1 MRQRESLGLPRS
13 QRLSFSGQLAELVQD
28 DLTEDGVVLSIGG
41 AEQSHVEL
49 GDPDYLL
56 HDYLFRMGAVL
67 QTCARERLGGG
78 PATGAAAASAS
89 AAGASSAATDAPR
102 VLHLGAGALT
112 LPRFIE
118 HHWPA
123 VEQTVVDIEPELVEF
138 VLEHLPMR
146 RSPRNLVADA
156 AAVLGAGG
164 ALEGVSFDV
173 VVVDL
178 FNSAAAPEHL
188 RSPEFHRA
196 VLEHVVPGG
205 LLLVNLGDE
214 PPMDFVRAQVVSLLD
229 AAAALLPEA
238 SGAPDASDTPD
249 VSSTPDAPSAPH
261 AEAAARCAML
271 SAPSDV
277 LEARAEG
284 NLSFAARRGAKLEQT
299 ELNALWAAGPHPGD
313 VLSAEELLEWARP

>member
-1 MRQRESLGLPRS
+1 MRQRERLGLPRS
-13 QRLSFSGQLAELVQD
+13 QRLSFSGQLAELVED

-67 QTCARERLGGG
+67 QTCARERLGR
-78 PATGAAAASAS
+78 AASAGAS
-89 AAGASSAATDAPR
+89 AAGASSATAEVPR

-156 AAVLGAGG
+156 AAVLGPGG

-196 VLEHVVPGG
+196 VLKQVVPGG

-229 AAAALLPEA
+229 AAALTAEASAA
-238 SGAPDASDTPD
+238 SGAPEPSGTPET
-249 VSSTPDAPSAPH
+249 SGALGI
-261 AEAAARCAML
+261 EQAARCAML

-277 LEARAEG
+277 LEARVEG
-284 NLSFAARRGAKLEQT
+284 NLSFAARRGAALEQT

-313 VLSAEELLEWARP
+313 VLSAEELLDWARP

>member
-1 MRQRESLGLPRS
+1 MPGRDTLGLPRS
-13 QRLSFSGQLAELVQD
+13 QRLSFSGELAELTKD

-41 AEQSHVEL
+41 AEQSHVEV

-56 HDYLFRMGAVL
+56 HDYLFRMGSVL
-67 QTCARERLGGG
+67 QTCARERLD
-78 PATGAAAASAS
+78 PAAA
-89 AAGASSAATDAPR
+89 GPPR

-112 LPRFIE
+112 LPRWIE
-118 HHWPA
+118 HHWPG

-146 RSPRNLVADA
+146 TSPRNLVADA
-156 AAVLGAGG
+156 AAVIGAGG
-164 ALEGVSFDV
+164 VLEEASFDV

-188 RSPEFHRA
+188 RSPAFHRA
-196 VLEHVVPGG
+196 VFERVTPGG

-214 PPMDFVRAQVVSLLD
+214 PPMDFVRAQVVSLLE
-229 AAAALLPEA
+229 AAAAT
-238 SGAPDASDTPD
+238 APQPGLTAAAATP
-249 VSSTPDAPSAPH
+249 TAAT
-261 AEAAARCAML
+261 EAARSALL

-284 NLSFAARRGAKLEQT
+284 NLTYAARRGPALEQT
-299 ELNALWAAGPHPGD
+299 ELNAIWGAGPHPGD
-313 VLSAEELLEWARP
+313 VLSAEELLDWARP

>member
-1 MRQRESLGLPRS
+1 MRPRDRLGLPRT
-13 QRLSFSGQLAELVQD
+13 QRLSFSGQLAELVKD

-67 QTCARERLGGG
+67 QTCARERLGAD
-78 PATGAAAASAS
+78 P
-89 AAGASSAATDAPR
+89 AAGASSEATDAPR

-156 AAVLGAGG
+156 AAVLGPGG
-164 ALEGVSFDV
+164 ALEKVSFDV

-196 VLEHVVPGG
+196 VFERVTPGG

-229 AAAALLPEA
+229 AAAALTSET
-238 SGAPDASDTPD
+238 SGAPDAS
-249 VSSTPDAPSAPH
+249 SAPGT
-261 AEAAARCAML
+261 EQAARCAML

-284 NLSFAARRGAKLEQT
+284 NLSFAARRGAALEQT

>member
-1 MRQRESLGLPRS
+1 MPSRDALGLPRS
-13 QRLSFSGQLAELVQD
+13 QRLSFSGQLAELTKD

-41 AEQSHVEL
+41 AEQSHVEV

-56 HDYLFRMGAVL
+56 HDYLFRMGSVL
-67 QTCARERLGGG
+67 QTCARERLD
-78 PATGAAAASAS
+78 PAAAGS
-89 AAGASSAATDAPR
+89 PR

-112 LPRFIE
+112 LPRWIE

-146 RSPRNLVADA
+146 TSPRNLVADA
-156 AAVLGAGG
+156 AAVIGTGG
-164 ALEGVSFDV
+164 ALAEVSFDV

-188 RSPEFHRA
+188 RSPAFHRA
-196 VLEHVVPGG
+196 VFERVLPGG

-214 PPMDFVRAQVVSLLD
+214 PPMDFVRAQVVSLLT
-229 AAAALLPEA
+229 AAGPTA
-238 SGAPDASDTPD
+238 T
-249 VSSTPDAPSAPH
+249 
-261 AEAAARCAML
+261 EAARSALL
-271 SAPSDV
+271 SAPNDV

-284 NLSFAARRGAKLEQT
+284 NLTYAARRGPALEQT
-299 ELNALWAAGPHPGD
+299 ELNAIWGAGPHPGD
-313 VLSAEELLEWARP
+313 VLSAEELRQWARP

>member
-1 MRQRESLGLPRS
+1 MRQRDALGLPRS
-13 QRLSFSGQLAELVQD
+13 QRLSFSGQLAELVKD

-56 HDYLFRMGAVL
+56 HDYLFRMGTVL
-67 QTCARERLGGG
+67 QTCARERLGGA
-78 PATGAAAASAS
+78 P
-89 AAGASSAATDAPR
+89 AAGASTAATGAPR

-156 AAVLGAGG
+156 AAVLGPGG
-164 ALEGVSFDV
+164 ALQGVSFDV

-196 VLEHVVPGG
+196 VLEQVVPGG

-229 AAAALLPEA
+229 AAATLIPNA
-238 SGAPDASDTPD
+238 SAVPDASGNPGA
-249 VSSTPDAPSAPH
+249 SIAPGT
-261 AEAAARCAML
+261 EQAARCAML

-284 NLSFAARRGAKLEQT
+284 NLSFAARRGAALEQT

-313 VLSAEELLEWARP
+313 VLSAEELLQWARP

>member
-1 MRQRESLGLPRS
+1 MPHRDTLGLPRS
-13 QRLSFSGQLAELVQD
+13 QRLSFSGQLAELTKD

-41 AEQSHVEL
+41 AEQSHVEV

-67 QTCARERLGGG
+67 QTCARERLG
-78 PATGAAAASAS
+78 PAAAGSSAS
-89 AAGASSAATDAPR
+89 PETPSSERSTSGSPR

-112 LPRFIE
+112 LPRWIE

-156 AAVLGAGG
+156 AAVLGPGG
-164 ALEGVSFDV
+164 ALEEVSFDV

-196 VLEHVVPGG
+196 VFAGVVPGG

-214 PPMDFVRAQVVSLLD
+214 PPMDFVRAQVASLLD
-229 AAAALLPEA
+229 AAAA
-238 SGAPDASDTPD
+238 T
-249 VSSTPDAPSAPH
+249 
-261 AEAAARCAML
+261 AARGGVTTPADAASSALL

-277 LEARAEG
+277 LQARAEG
-284 NLSFAARRGAKLEQT
+284 NLTFAARRGPELEQT

-313 VLSAEELLEWARP
+313 VLSAEELLVWARP